1 MQFTKVRT
9 MICQTAH
16 LHQLLFFK
24 FVKMLQT
31 VLAQIP
37 WQNVSKTLTYAH
49 QVENRQRAFNK
60 LSNLIILMHLRHQLC
75 DQGLHD
81 THPFWHEPQL
91 INSIQAPLERAHF
104 LLVSQPLCFQM
115 LIENFLSHC

>member
-1 MQFTKVRT
+1 MQFTNVRT

-49 QVENRQRAFNK
+49 QVENRQRAFDK
-60 LSNLIILMHLRHQLC
+60 LPNLIILMHLRHQLC
-75 DQGLHD
+75 DQRLHD
-81 THPFWHEPQL
+81 TYPLGHKSKL
-91 INSIQAPLERAHF
+91 LNRIQAPLERTHF
-104 LLVSQPLCFQM
+104 LLVPQPLCFQM
-115 LIENFLSHC
+115 LIQNFLSHG